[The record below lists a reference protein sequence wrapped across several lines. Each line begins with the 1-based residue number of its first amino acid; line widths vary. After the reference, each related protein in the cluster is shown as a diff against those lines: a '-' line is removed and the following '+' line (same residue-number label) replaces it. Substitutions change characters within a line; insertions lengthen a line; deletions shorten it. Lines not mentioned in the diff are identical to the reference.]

1 MVEARGHISSPG
13 RANAQELLAADYG
26 VKFASRVVGCWASE
40 ARRRRFVHHL
50 ALVRAC
56 STTWVVSVYRHV
68 VAERGAR
75 SS

>member
-26 VKFASRVVGCWASE
+26 VKCASRAVGCWASE

-50 ALVRAC
+50 ALVHVC
-56 STTWVVSVYRHV
+56 STSWIVSMYRHV
-68 VAERGAR
+68 VAERGPR
-75 SS
+75 GS